1 MDGHVNPTRLLLLSL
16 AFAPIGAHAADVP
29 DAAIAAKAAVCAAC
43 HGPNGQST
51 NPGWPS
57 LAGQTARYIEIELR
71 DFQSGRRADPL
82 MSPVAKTLSAQD
94 VQALAEYFSAQRPMS
109 STHNG
114 DSSKIAQGKTIS
126 SDSQCTMCHLGGF
139 SGQNEIPV
147 AAGQQYQYLVKQLKD
162 FRDSRRTNDA
172 GTMKAYTTGLSDAQI
187 DELAQYITNL
197 N

>member
-1 MDGHVNPTRLLLLSL
+1 MKLTRLLLLSVAL
-16 AFAPIGAHAADVP
+16 APIGAHAADAT
-29 DAAIAAKAAVCAAC
+29 DAAVAAKAAVCAAC
-43 HGPNGQST
+43 HGANGQST
-51 NPGWPS
+51 NPAWPS

-71 DFQSGRRADPL
+71 DFQSGRRAAPL

-109 STHNG
+109 STYNG
-114 DSSKIAQGKTIS
+114 DAAKIAQGKTIS

-147 AAGQQYQYLVKQLKD
+147 AAGQQYQYVVKQLKD
-162 FRDSRRTNDA
+162 FRDGRRTNDA
-172 GTMKAYTTGLSDAQI
+172 GTMKAYTSGLTDAQI
-187 DELAQYITNL
+187 DELAQYISNL